1 MRSDGAPGSGAA
13 AAGGSVANPTH
24 VSGGARPQADLSPR
38 ESADRHS
45 SGLRQAAEWLALP
58 SVRDPRWLIPRRSR
72 ALARAGLSVYQPVTL
87 KARVG
92 WEAAR
97 VLSSLGAFGLI
108 PGRAAPAREVW
119 DAVGPY
125 MPAGGSLA
133 IARATHIGRSV
144 ALIVAPDGS
153 PAALAKLATDQEG
166 RDALAREVKNL
177 GRLGTLLSPP
187 LSAPDILGSGD
198 GLLVVRP
205 VPWRARWRSWRM
217 PEDVAFA
224 LGAFFRAGSRVEV
237 GGCMLGPSHGD
248 VAPWNFLDTGGGW
261 LLIDWESADETRTPF
276 YDLMHFFVESYSLL
290 RRPSRKTLVSG
301 LLGGRNWI
309 GAAIAAYARGAG
321 IPASETRPHFLAY
334 LQDSLERVDP
344 RGPAA
349 RREVEARHQILHDL
363 SR

>member
-1 MRSDGAPGSGAA
+1 MRSHGAPGSGALPLGIGREPDA
-13 AAGGSVANPTH
+13 RESRRSTPGRSVAAR
-24 VSGGARPQADLSPR
+24 VSRPPPVGAPPGRGMARPPVGARPAVAPPTPPTGPR
-38 ESADRHS
+38 
-45 SGLRQAAEWLALP
+45 
-58 SVRDPRWLIPRRSR
+58 
-72 ALARAGLSVYQPVTL
+72 
-87 KARVG
+87 
-92 WEAAR
+92 
-97 VLSSLGAFGLI
+97 
-108 PGRAAPAREVW
+108 PGRAERLPPGHAKGPRR
-119 DAVGPY
+119 VG
-125 MPAGGSLA
+125 GGSRAVVAWRFLA
-133 IARATHIGRSV
+133 DPRACRPRPGGLGHRRSVHAGRRVPWPFPRATHIGRSV
-144 ALIVAPDGS
+144 ALVVAPDGS
-153 PAALAKLATDQEG
+153 PIALAKLATDQEG
-166 RDALAREVKNL
+166 RDALAREARNL

-187 LSAPDILGSGD
+187 LSAPEILGSGD
-198 GLLVVRP
+198 GLLVVRA

-237 GGCMLGPSHGD
+237 GGCALGPSHGD

-261 LLIDWESADETRTPF
+261 LLIDWENADETRTPF
-276 YDLMHFFVESYSLL
+276 YDLMHFFVESYSNL

>member
-1 MRSDGAPGSGAA
+1 
-13 AAGGSVANPTH
+13 
-24 VSGGARPQADLSPR
+24 
-38 ESADRHS
+38 
-45 SGLRQAAEWLALP
+45 
-58 SVRDPRWLIPRRSR
+58 
-72 ALARAGLSVYQPVTL
+72 
-87 KARVG
+87 
-92 WEAAR
+92 

-108 PGRAAPAREVW
+108 PGRAAPGREVW

-125 MPAGGSLA
+125 MPAGGSVA

-144 ALIVAPDGS
+144 ALILAPDGS

-237 GGCMLGPSHGD
+237 GGCTLGPSHGD

-261 LLIDWESADETRTPF
+261 LLIDWENADETRTPF

-301 LLGGRNWI
+301 LLGRRNWI

-321 IPASETRPHFLAY
+321 LGDAAALPRLSPGQPRTGRSTGPGGPKRGRSSAPDPARPVPLGRTGESRLDTVQYYSDVPTFEVDGIADHPQWRSAITRPSHSSSF
-334 LQDSLERVDP
+334 S
-344 RGPAA
+344 AA
-349 RREVEARHQILHDL
+349 
-363 SR
+363 S

>member
-1 MRSDGAPGSGAA
+1 MRSRGVPSSGRA
-13 AAGGSVANPTH
+13 AAGESV
-24 VSGGARPQADLSPR
+24 VSRGARFEADLSPR
-38 ESADRHS
+38 ESDNRKPS
-45 SGLRQAAEWLALP
+45 WSREAAEWLALP
-58 SVRDPRWLIPRRSR
+58 SVRDPRWLLPRGSR
-72 ALARAGLSVYQPVTL
+72 ALTRAGLSVYHPVTL

-97 VLSSLGAFGLI
+97 VLSSLGAFRLI
-108 PGRAAPAREVW
+108 PGRGGPAQEVW
-119 DAVGPY
+119 DTLGPY

-144 ALIVAPDGS
+144 ALMLAPNGS

-166 RDALAREVKNL
+166 RDALAREARNL

-187 LSAPDILGSGD
+187 LSAPEILGSGD
-198 GLLVVRP
+198 GLLVVRA

-224 LGAFFRAGSRVEV
+224 LGAFFRAGSQVDV
-237 GGCMLGPSHGD
+237 GGRTFGPSHGD
-248 VAPWNFLDTGGGW
+248 VAPWNFLDTGGRW
-261 LLIDWESADETRTPF
+261 LLIDWENADETRTPF

-301 LLGGRNWI
+301 LLGKRNWI
-309 GAAIAAYARGAG
+309 GAAIAAYARGAE

-334 LQDSLERVDP
+334 LRDSLERVDP

-349 RREVEARHQILHDL
+349 RREVEARDQLLQDL